1 MVETEGLMLLLW
13 LMVIDK
19 VLPGVTQ
26 DVTRVV
32 RLKVDLLW

>member
-1 MVETEGLMLLLW
+1 
-13 LMVIDK
+13 MVIET
-19 VLPGVTQ
+19 VLPGVSQ

>member
-1 MVETEGLMLLLW
+1 MVATEGLMLLLW
-13 LMVIDK
+13 LMVFDK
-19 VLPGVTQ
+19 VVPGVTQ